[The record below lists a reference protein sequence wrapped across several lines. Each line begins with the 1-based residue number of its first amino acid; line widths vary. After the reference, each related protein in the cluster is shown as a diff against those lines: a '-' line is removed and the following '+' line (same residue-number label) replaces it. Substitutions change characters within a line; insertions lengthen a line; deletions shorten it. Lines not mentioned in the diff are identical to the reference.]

1 MAGQRERPR
10 RRASEVERRLDRL
23 RACDFRQG
31 ALVAFHTTVKLELLA
46 RSPEA
51 YRALGRLVATAPSSR
66 RSSARAQVAA
76 AYARELRAALALPR
90 SRGRE
95 VNALQHAAGFVS
107 ARLDDGERRA
117 LTAAID
123 DYAAGRAPRGRA
135 LALLRRHARRHDVA
149 WLGQQLYLGSAPR
162 RPVGGGR

>member
-1 MAGQRERPR
+1 MVGQRERPR
-10 RRASEVERRLDRL
+10 RRVSEVERGLDRL

-31 ALVAFHTTVKLELLA
+31 ELVAFHTTVKLELLA

-51 YRALGRLVATAPSSR
+51 YRALGRLVATA
-66 RSSARAQVAA
+66 RSSARAQLAE
-76 AYARELRAALALPR
+76 AYTRELRAALAQPR

-107 ARLDDGERRA
+107 TRLDDGERRT

-123 DYAAGRAPRGRA
+123 AYAAGRAPRGRA

-149 WLGQQLYLGSAPR
+149 WLGQQRYLGSAPR